1 MKRLVLLGAGH
12 AHLHVL
18 RDLAQRAHEAI
29 HVTLVSPGPL
39 AYYSGMIPGWFAG
52 HYALAQCTIDLL
64 TLAGRAHAAFAS
76 SPAML
81 VNPGM
86 RDVILA
92 NSQVIAYDVLSIDIG
107 LQPRIAEAKGV
118 AANAFVVRPFER
130 AIEGWERVL
139 ADALS
144 GRVKS
149 ISMVGAGAAGVEL
162 ALAMDFNLRTHLGE
176 AAPHVRV
183 LTDAPSLLPD
193 YGEGVRERFARLL
206 RKRNIGAHFS
216 NAVAEVGRDFVKVA
230 SGNEFASD
238 ATFWTA
244 GGSAP
249 RLIRDSGFRM
259 DERGYLAVN
268 DCLQSLSHPAVFGAG
283 DCATSVAHPRPK
295 AGVFA
300 VRAGPTLAGNLRAAL
315 AGQPLVPHVSS
326 ARFLSLISTGDRSAV
341 GSWGPLAW
349 QGKWV
354 WRWKDRIDRRWIDGI
369 KEPGAP
375 AR

>member
-1 MKRLVLLGAGH
+1 MKRLVLLGGGH
-12 AHLHVL
+12 AHLRVL
-18 RDLAQRAHEAI
+18 RELALHPDDTI
-29 HVTLVSPGPL
+29 SVTLVSPQPL

-52 HYALAQCTIDLL
+52 HYTLTQCAVDLL
-64 TLAGRAHAAFAS
+64 MLAGRAHASFTA
-76 SPAML
+76 SPAVL

-92 NSQVIAYDVLSIDIG
+92 NSQVIPYDVLSMDIG
-107 LQPRIAEAKGV
+107 LQPMVGAAKGV

-139 ADALS
+139 AEALA

-162 ALAMDFNLRTHLGE
+162 ALAMDFHLRTRLGE
-176 AAPHVRV
+176 GAPHVRI
-183 LTDAPSLLPD
+183 LTDKPILLPD
-193 YGEGVRERFARLL
+193 YSEGVRKRLARLL
-206 RKRNIGAHFS
+206 RARDIGVHLS
-216 NAVAEVGRDFVKVA
+216 SAVTDVGRDFVRIA
-230 SGNEFASD
+230 GGNEFASD

-244 GGSAP
+244 GGAAP
-249 RLIRDSGFRM
+249 TLIRDSGFRM
-259 DERGYLAVN
+259 DDRGYLAVN
-268 DCLQSLSHPAVFGAG
+268 DCMQSLSHPEVFGAG
-283 DCATSVAHPRPK
+283 DCATNIDNPRTK

-300 VRAGPTLAGNLRAAL
+300 VRAGPALAGNLRAAL

-326 ARFLSLISTGDRSAV
+326 ARFLSLISTGDRYAV
-341 GSWGPLAW
+341 GSWGPISW

-369 KEPGAP
+369 RDPGP
-375 AR
+375 SE